1 MPVEFSVEADGTMTA
16 AGAVYGAYGS
26 SLPLAFVSVSFD
38 GTKQSG
44 TSNIRTTYNR
54 TTRTYEIA
62 LDGLHFNR
70 AQYTAIAT
78 VSGWNGRPLFINT
91 DDSADGKLLVDLRD
105 INGSLGQ
112 ADFQVVVFKAH

>member
-16 AGAVYGAYGS
+16 AGAIYGANGS
-26 SLPLAFVSVSFD
+26 LMPLAFASVSFD
-38 GTKQSG
+38 GSKQSG
-44 TSNIRTTYNR
+44 TSNLRTTYNR
-54 TTRTYEIA
+54 TTRTYEIS
-62 LDGLHFNR
+62 LDGIHFNR
-70 AQYTAIAT
+70 TQYTAIAS

-112 ADFQVVVFKAH
+112 ADFQVVVFKAQ